1 MSFGYDPEVPA
12 GYQDADIE
20 MAELAALADEQAARS
35 SCVHGSRTSAGE
47 CLDCGEIL
55 TTNMKPSLTPAPT
68 VWIPNIPTTMLEYLE
83 DHTHEAYE
91 WEVERDDFGRIN
103 AITLRCSEDG
113 ATLVT
118 LRCS

>member
-20 MAELAALADEQAARS
+20 MAELHAQANAMS
-35 SCVHGSRTSAGE
+35 TCVHSATTSAGE
-47 CLDCGEIL
+47 CLDCGTIL
-55 TTNMKPSLTPAPT
+55 TVEMKPSLTPAPT
-68 VWIPNIPTTMLEYLE
+68 VWIPNIPITMLEYLE

-103 AITLRCSEDG
+103 AITLRCSEDE